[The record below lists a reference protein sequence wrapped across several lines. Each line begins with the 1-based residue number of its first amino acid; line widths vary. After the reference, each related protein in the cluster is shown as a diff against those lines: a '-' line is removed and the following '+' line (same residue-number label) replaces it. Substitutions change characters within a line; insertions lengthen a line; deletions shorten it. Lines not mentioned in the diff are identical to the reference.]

1 LLLLFNLALHYVID
15 VLDQARPLAKY
26 SAGIR
31 AMADPA
37 LQGRYPSKDL
47 ERAVS
52 AALMCVQEDPAMRPP
67 IGDVVKVLGD
77 LAYNRVS

>member
-1 LLLLFNLALHYVID
+1 
-15 VLDQARPLAKY
+15 
-26 SAGIR
+26 
-31 AMADPA
+31 MADPA
-37 LQGRYPSKDL
+37 LQGRYPSNDL